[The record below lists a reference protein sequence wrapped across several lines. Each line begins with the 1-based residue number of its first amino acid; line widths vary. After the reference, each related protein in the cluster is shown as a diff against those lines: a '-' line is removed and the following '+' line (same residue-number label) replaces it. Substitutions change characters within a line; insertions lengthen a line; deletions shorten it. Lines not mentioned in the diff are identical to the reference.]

1 MTATAPPAAA
11 YDAVVIGAG
20 VAGLSAAVRAAE
32 AGARVLVLAKG
43 IGSTHLAPGTI
54 DVLGYAPER
63 VDAPGAAL
71 PAFVRDHPDHPYGRL
86 AVDDIRRAVEWFKG
100 RFDAGVLNG
109 YRYRGSLDHN
119 VLLPTA
125 LGVPKPSAVV
135 PETMIAGDLRAG
147 GRVCVVGLR
156 WLKDLSASYLADNLG
171 RAWLGIEAR
180 AIELDLRPERRA
192 DANALAF
199 ARALDD
205 AGFRATLAGALRSR
219 LDAGERVGMPAVLGL
234 DDPHAVWEDLERR
247 LERPVFEIP
256 ALPPSVPGIRV
267 YRALKEALR
276 RAGGRIVLNAV
287 VAGAERANGQ
297 VTALRARVAARER
310 TYKARWVVLAS
321 GGMGSGG
328 VAVDSRWNV
337 HETILGLPLA
347 NVPAAGEARF
357 APGYFDPQPLARVG
371 VATDASLRPVDGDG
385 RRAADNVLVV
395 GASLAGAEPWRE
407 KSGDG
412 VSLATGHRAGELI
425 EEEAR

>member
-86 AVDDIRRAVEWFKG
+86 EVEDIRRAVDWFKA

-171 RAWLGIEAR
+171 RAGLGIEAR
-180 AIELDLRPERRA
+180 AVELDLRPERRA

-205 AGFRATLAGALRSR
+205 AGFRATLAGALQAR

-287 VAGAERANGQ
+287 VAGAERTNGH

-310 TYKARWVVLAS
+310 TYAARWVVLAS

-328 VAVDSRWNV
+328 VEVDSRWNV
-337 HETILGLPLA
+337 RETILGLPLA

-371 VATDASLRPVDGDG
+371 VATDASLRPVDADG

>member
-20 VAGLSAAVRAAE
+20 VAGLSAAVRSAE

-86 AVDDIRRAVEWFKG
+86 EVQDIRRAVEWFKG

-109 YRYRGSLDHN
+109 YRYRGNLDQN

-171 RAWLGIEAR
+171 RAGLGIEAR

-192 DANALAF
+192 DANALAV

-328 VAVDSRWNV
+328 VEVDSRWNV
-337 HETILGLPLA
+337 RETILGLPLA

-385 RRAADNVLVV
+385 RRAAKNVLVV

>member
-1 MTATAPPAAA
+1 MTATAPPAAT

-20 VAGLSAAVRAAE
+20 LAGLSAAVRAAE

-86 AVDDIRRAVEWFKG
+86 AVDDIRRAVDWFKA
-100 RFDAGVLNG
+100 RFDAGVLSG

-147 GRVCVVGLR
+147 GQVCVVGLR

-171 RAWLGIEAR
+171 RAGLGIEAR
-180 AIELDLRPERRA
+180 AVELDLRPERRA

-205 AGFRATLAGALRSR
+205 AGFRATLAGALQAR

-287 VAGAERANGQ
+287 VAGAERANGR

-310 TYKARWVVLAS
+310 TYLARWVVLAS

-337 HETILGLPLA
+337 RETILGLPLA

-371 VATDASLRPVDGDG
+371 VATDASLRPVDADG
-385 RRAADNVLVV
+385 RRAAENVLVV